1 MKVGALSLSQSRKQG
16 DKGMGSLKMTKI
28 KETKMKTRRD
38 GTIEKKIV
46 SLVVREPTCT
56 TEIFP
61 MISFSVPFMC

>member
-1 MKVGALSLSQSRKQG
+1 
-16 DKGMGSLKMTKI
+16 MGSLKMTKI
-28 KETKMKTRRD
+28 KETKMKTTRD